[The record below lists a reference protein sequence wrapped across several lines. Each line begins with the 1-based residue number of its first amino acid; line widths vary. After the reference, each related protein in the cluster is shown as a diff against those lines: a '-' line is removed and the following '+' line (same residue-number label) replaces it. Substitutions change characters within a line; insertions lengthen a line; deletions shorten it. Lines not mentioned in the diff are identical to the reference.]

1 MQLIFLQKLLTHD
14 WRQRVILKD
23 ERHTSSVSFRSN
35 PYFSGLCSW
44 TKWIYQQWCGREW
57 PINFVCENFQY
68 LFTWIVQWIILSL
81 SITCICLIRTARIN
95 FWNIL
100 AIFGSWTKFNL
111 PMSSVW
117 TSAMISART
126 NLLLWYTSAK
136 I

>member
-57 PINFVCENFQY
+57 PINFVCEKFQY

-81 SITCICLIRTARIN
+81 SITRICLRRTFSDNPFLKYFSKCFFNSLNLCVADKISRK
-95 FWNIL
+95 
-100 AIFGSWTKFNL
+100 IFII
-111 PMSSVW
+111 SS
-117 TSAMISART
+117 TD
-126 NLLLWYTSAK
+126 L
-136 I
+136 